1 MKVCEL
7 IAELQRHD
15 PEAEVVTE
23 GCDCWGDTN
32 AVRRVTSK
40 AYTKDGRTSSS
51 CGRIGIRPTQT
62 TTRTRPVPDA
72 KPNETPL
79 EYLRRQARWRV
90 KDAIRFRKITK
101 GPCEVCGEAK
111 SQAHHTDYTRPLDV
125 RWLCRVHHSAEHRKA
140 KRPEPTPGHC
150 WGCGTRMEDWGRHVY
165 CTAECGLDHRNRN
178 ANRNALSW
186 GDRCPQTGLLSRNG
200 LDLVGR
206 DAPSGTRTH
215 GLTSRV
221 RQQTLPIPCLSPGET
236 TGDTSNLHPKRAQSR
251 TQSGN
256 GTVTGEVRP

>member
-1 MKVCEL
+1 
-7 IAELQRHD
+7 
-15 PEAEVVTE
+15 
-23 GCDCWGDTN
+23 
-32 AVRRVTSK
+32 
-40 AYTKDGRTSSS
+40 
-51 CGRIGIRPTQT
+51 
-62 TTRTRPVPDA
+62 VPDA

-178 ANRNALSW
+178 ANRNEPLW

-200 LDLVGR
+200 LGAVRL

-215 GLTSRV
+215 DLTLQANSRI
-221 RQQTLPIPCLSPGET
+221 LPVLGISPGET
-236 TGDTSNLHPKRAQSR
+236 TGDASNLTPKPAQR
-251 TQSGN
+251 HLQTVTV
-256 GTVTGEVRP
+256 TVTGRELA